1 MLRTILLM
9 WIGARLNAPAAYYV
23 LCCVLLV
30 LDFINFGMKMYKAG
44 SGD

>member
-1 MLRTILLM
+1 MLKTILLV
-9 WIGARLNAPAAYYV
+9 WIGARLNAPTAYCV
-23 LCCVLLV
+23 LCYVLLV